1 MRLVSPFVLGLLFL
15 GHNNLGW
22 SQASISP
29 VSIDC
34 DSALNRTEETI
45 CETSYL
51 AKFDIQLS
59 ELYEDVLKLTEHVGE
74 QNALNMRRRKMKTEL
89 SRCGEKFEKKTDL
102 DKWEKR
108 FQIRDC
114 IELIYLRNIIDIG
127 EVVPKKN
134 QKTVSEPIEKTDVK
148 TSVESR
154 QNIAKKI
161 MREGYFAIEGNNSRT
176 DNQEPQQA
184 SHKALETA
192 YACTKRLNSA
202 LNTKRKICLN
212 DNQDISPIGI
222 EFSNGDKLCASIVIQ
237 GSGLPKTIVTTDSQT
252 GSVKYENDIVAIT
265 YPARS
270 SDREFFYNFKRDIGY
285 SILGGVMRTEFTQC
299 GDAE

>member
-127 EVVPKKN
+127 
-134 QKTVSEPIEKTDVK
+134 
-148 TSVESR
+148 
-154 QNIAKKI
+154 NIAKKI